1 MTLIYSLS
9 TLRALALYT
18 QRLHLPNVQGRP
30 GAEDILALVDQL
42 GCVQI
47 DTLQMVQRSHYLVLW
62 SRLGSYA
69 PGDFHSLVYGSNRRL
84 FEGWQHAASIIP
96 LAEYRYQK
104 PRQRSLRE
112 NPSDWYTR
120 WLSENQNGR
129 LLDQVLERIQNEGGL
144 RTSDFKYDGP
154 KRDGWWDWKPAK
166 MSLEYQYAFGN
177 LMIADRPNFQRVYDL
192 TGRILPDWVDTS
204 EPTPAE
210 RDRFW
215 IERSVRAL
223 GVCDPAQ
230 AADYTWMKLRQAR
243 PAIKDLIKE
252 GILLEIQ
259 AELMNAQ
266 VETLLVHRD
275 NLSVL
280 ERAASGEIKP
290 GRTTFLSPFDSLF
303 WSRRRDMKLWGFHQ
317 SIEAYLP
324 AAKRTYG
331 YFCLPILHKDRL
343 VGRFDPKLERKE
355 NRLILKALYL
365 EPGIQPDE
373 ELVRATAASLGDFMH
388 FHQATDLTIER
399 SDPVDFGQKLLAAI

>member
-1 MTLIYSLS
+1 
-9 TLRALALYT
+9 
-18 QRLHLPNVQGRP
+18 
-30 GAEDILALVDQL
+30 
-42 GCVQI
+42 
-47 DTLQMVQRSHYLVLW
+47 
-62 SRLGSYA
+62 
-69 PGDFHSLVYGSNRRL
+69 
-84 FEGWQHAASIIP
+84 
-96 LAEYRYQK
+96 
-104 PRQRSLRE
+104 
-112 NPSDWYTR
+112 
-120 WLSENQNGR
+120 
-129 LLDQVLERIQNEGGL
+129 
-144 RTSDFKYDGP
+144 
-154 KRDGWWDWKPAK
+154 
-166 MSLEYQYAFGN
+166 
-177 LMIADRPNFQRVYDL
+177 
-192 TGRILPDWVDTS
+192 
-204 EPTPAE
+204 
-210 RDRFW
+210 
-215 IERSVRAL
+215 
-223 GVCDPAQ
+223 
-230 AADYTWMKLRQAR
+230 MKLRQAR

>member
-1 MTLIYSLS
+1 MTLTYSLAA
-9 TLRALALYT
+9 LRALALYS
-18 QRLHLPNVQGRP
+18 QRLHLPNLLELP
-30 GAEDILALVDQL
+30 TADEILSLVDQL

-62 SRLGSYA
+62 SRLGSYD
-69 PGDFHSLVYGSNRRL
+69 PGDFYSLVYGPNRRL

-96 LAEYRYQK
+96 ISEYRYQK
-104 PRQRSLRE
+104 PHQRELLKRF
-112 NPSDWYTR
+112 SDGNIN
-120 WLSENQNGR
+120 WLSGDQNKR
-129 LLDQVLERIQNEGGL
+129 LLAHVLERIQNEGGL
-144 RTSDFKYDGP
+144 RTSDFKYEGP
-154 KRDGWWDWKPAK
+154 KREGWWDWKPAK
-166 MSLEYQYAFGN
+166 IALEYQYAFGN

-192 TGRILPDWVDTS
+192 TGRILPDWVDQS
-204 EPTPAE
+204 DPTQVE
-210 RDRFW
+210 RDQFW

-230 AADYTWMKLRQAR
+230 AADYTWMKLRNAR
-243 PAIKDLIKE
+243 PAVADLIKT
-252 GILLEIQ
+252 GVLVEIQ

-266 VETLLVHRD
+266 TETLLVHRD

-280 ERAASGEIKP
+280 ESAAAGEIKP
-290 GRTTFLSPFDSLF
+290 SRTTFLSPFDSLF
-303 WSRRRDMKLWGFHQ
+303 WARRRDRKLWGFHQ
-317 SIEAYLP
+317 SLEAYLP

-373 ELVRATAASLGDFMH
+373 ELVRATAASLGDFMR
-388 FHQATDLTIER
+388 FHQAIDLSIER
-399 SDPVDFGQKLLAAI
+399 SDPDEFGRKLMAAI